1 MPLLP
6 QLPSEI
12 WLMILEHLPPSFFQ
26 QDIRRLAL
34 SRRWY
39 SLAFPAFYP
48 RIEYT
53 PRVISRL
60 VHRKS
65 AALDRSRALLRK
77 SLRSVHIV
85 LEGLPPI
92 TLATPGGAGGGFS
105 LGGTTAAGDPDLAVY
120 NTPSNLARFLLMLF
134 ECHELT
140 SINFT
145 ARWQNP
151 SWRADPLQ
159 HRSGGGGSS
168 GGGGGGGGGY
178 LCIHTLDPYL
188 GLLTNVTSLDLDLC
202 GTDVVD
208 LAGQPVHFCESVRPL
223 LARGLKTLRLR
234 LRRICHFALWP
245 LDEGEAVTLGELR
258 LSVYLGRVSENNPKL
273 NASSSCA
280 SPAGWGWASPMD
292 ELRARMRA
300 LVKVMREPR
309 RATMEHLAP
318 SGEVHV
324 WDAKTG
330 VCTRYGSEKPRRFP
344 LCFEEQLSGPCF
356 SENADY
362 WEWDDEARMGGIP
375 FAYSTGGLSDEDDL
389 DEPEEPDEFDEVSE
403 GEDVDMDD
411 EATTSF
417 AVSV

>member
-1 MPLLP
+1 
-6 QLPSEI
+6 
-12 WLMILEHLPPSFFQ
+12 MILEHLPPSFFQ

-92 TLATPGGAGGGFS
+92 TTLVPGSGGGGGA
-105 LGGTTAAGDPDLAVY
+105 TAGDPDLAVY

-140 SINFT
+140 RIHFT
-145 ARWQNP
+145 ARWQNQ

-159 HRSGGGGSS
+159 HRSGGGSSSSS
-168 GGGGGGGGGY
+168 GGSGSGGRGGGGGY
-178 LCIHTLDPYL
+178 LCIHTLEPYL

-208 LAGQPVHFCESVRPL
+208 ITGHPVHFCESVRPL
-223 LARGLKTLRLR
+223 LGRLKTLRLR

-245 LDEGEAVTLGELR
+245 LEGEGEGKGGAVTLGELR

-280 SPAGWGWASPMD
+280 SPAGWGWSSPMD

-309 RATMEHLAP
+309 RAVMEHLAP

-324 WDAKTG
+324 WDANTG
-330 VCTRYGSEKPRRFP
+330 VCARYGSEKPRRFP
-344 LCFEEQLSGPCF
+344 LCFEEQLSRTCF

-362 WEWDDEARMGGIP
+362 WEWDDEARVGGIP
-375 FAYSTGGLSDEDDL
+375 FAYSTGEVSDGDDT
-389 DEPEEPDEFDEVSE
+389 DEPEEPEELDEVSE
-403 GEDVDMDD
+403 AEDIDMDD
-411 EATTSF
+411 DVTTSF